1 MKRVLIAIII
11 IGLIISL
18 GLYEKARVFDMCEKL
33 ESDIEDCVALY
44 KTDNKKCAA
53 RCEELKTR
61 WTGELNRA
69 TLFINHEFTDELSG
83 ALAVMPVYANEKNDS
98 DFYAAGE
105 RIKQLLN
112 SLKHDQKITADS
124 FY

>member
-33 ESDIEDCVALY
+33 ESDIEGCVALY

-83 ALAVMPVYANEKNDS
+83 ALAVIPVYANEKKDS

-105 RIKQLLN
+105 RIKQLLK

>member
-18 GLYEKARVFDMCEKL
+18 GLYEKARVFDMCEKFQ
-33 ESDIEDCVALY
+33 SDIEDCVALY

-53 RCEELKTR
+53 RCKELKTG

-83 ALAVMPVYANEKNDS
+83 VLAVIPVYASKKNDS
-98 DFYAAGE
+98 DFYAASE
-105 RIKQLLN
+105 RIKQLLK